1 MFSVALSVG
10 SPRLAV
16 SEHAAW
22 LESGLSSPEGAITWR
37 SPAASM
43 VHDSLG
49 SGYQDFEIEAGEVPE
64 VSVESHHPVTAG
76 ES

>member
-22 LESGLSSPEGAITWR
+22 LESGLSSPEGAIAWR

-43 VHDSLG
+43 VHDS
-49 SGYQDFEIEAGEVPE
+49 P
-64 VSVESHHPVTAG
+64 VSRKQELLLVTAQRRAMTAPVLIRLG
-76 ES
+76 AG

>member
-43 VHDSLG
+43 VHDSPV
-49 SGYQDFEIEAGEVPE
+49 SGYQEVDVRGEATQLLVGFGAGGE
-64 VSVESHHPVTAG
+64 
-76 ES
+76 